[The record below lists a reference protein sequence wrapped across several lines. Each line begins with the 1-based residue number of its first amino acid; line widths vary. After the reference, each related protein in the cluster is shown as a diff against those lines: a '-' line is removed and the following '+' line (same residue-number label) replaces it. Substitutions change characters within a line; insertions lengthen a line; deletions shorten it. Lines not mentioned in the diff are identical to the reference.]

1 MDRENAGPSPER
13 RKRPYEKP
21 SVKSSTIKETFLACG
36 KCASGPVEQFLCTIF
51 PEMS

>member
-1 MDRENAGPSPER
+1 MERETNGPPLAR

-21 SVKSSTIKETFLACG
+21 AVKSSTIKETFLACG